1 MNITIHLA
9 SALRRFV
16 NGQPS
21 VLVSASSVADA
32 IRALSQAHPALAENI
47 LTKDGEV
54 RSFIRVFV
62 NKKDIR
68 FIDTVALQLSE
79 ADTITLMPAIA
90 GG

>member
-21 VLVSASSVADA
+21 VQVNASSVADA
-32 IRALSQAHPALAENI
+32 IQALSQAHPALAENI
-47 LTKDGEV
+47 LTKEGEV
-54 RSFIRVFV
+54 RSFIRVFMNQRDV
-62 NKKDIR
+62 R
-68 FIDTVALQLSE
+68 FCDTGELRLSE
-79 ADTITLMPAIA
+79 GDAITLMPAIA